1 MKGLFMKRAAFAG
14 FLLPLL
20 LSFTG
25 AQSNL
30 PDASLA
36 NKAVR
41 LAHEFIIVDGHVDI
55 PYRLKNRYED
65 ISVRT
70 PGGDFDYV
78 RAREGGLDA
87 PFMSIYIPSDR
98 ENNGAK
104 ALADTLIDMVYEFQR
119 KWPDKFAVA
128 TSVDDVR
135 RNFAKGLISLP
146 MGMENGAPLEGRL
159 ENLKYF
165 HERGIRYITLTHG
178 RDNHISDSS
187 YDTTR
192 TWKGLSPFGKMVVA
206 EMNRLGI
213 MVDVSHIS
221 DDAFWQV
228 IKLTRAPVIASH
240 SSCRAFTPGFE
251 RNMSD
256 DMIKAL
262 AKNGGVIMIN
272 YGSSFLSKE
281 FQEKEDIV
289 RSQVRRYMR
298 ENKLSFGDP
307 AVEAYFAKMKQEHG
321 LENADVSIVA
331 DHIDHVVKLVG
342 IDHVGLG
349 SDFDGVGPTLPIG
362 LEDASKIPNLIHI
375 LLERGYS
382 DEDIRKICGEN
393 ALRVWS
399 KVEEVSKKL
408 MGMK

>member
-1 MKGLFMKRAAFAG
+1 MKRVAFAG

-20 LSFTG
+20 LLFTG
-25 AQSNL
+25 AQSSGQDVNRG
-30 PDASLA
+30 
-36 NKAVR
+36 NKAFR

-87 PFMSIYIPSDR
+87 PFMSIYIPSER
-98 ENNGAK
+98 EQNGAK

-128 TSVDDVR
+128 ASVDDVR
-135 RNFAKGLISLP
+135 RNFKKGLISLP
-146 MGMENGAPLEGRL
+146 MGMENGAPLEGTL

-178 RDNHISDSS
+178 KDNHISDSS

-192 TWKGLSPFGKMVVA
+192 TWKGLSPFGKKVVA

-213 MVDVSHIS
+213 MIDVSHIS

-228 IKLTRAPVIASH
+228 IELTRAPVIASH

-256 DMIKAL
+256 DMIRAL

-281 FQEKEDIV
+281 FREKEDII
-289 RSQVRRYMR
+289 RTHVRRYMR
-298 ENKLSFGDP
+298 ENQLSFGDA
-307 AVEAYFAKMKQEHG
+307 AVEAYFATLKREHN
-321 LENADVSIVA
+321 LQNADVGVVA

-349 SDFDGVGPTLPIG
+349 SDFDGVGPTLPRG
-362 LEDASKIPNLIHI
+362 LEDASKIPNLIQV
-375 LLERGYS
+375 LLDRGYS
-382 DEDIRKICGEN
+382 DQDIRKICGEN

-399 KVEEVSKKL
+399 KVEEVSKRL

>member
-1 MKGLFMKRAAFAG
+1 MKRAAFAG